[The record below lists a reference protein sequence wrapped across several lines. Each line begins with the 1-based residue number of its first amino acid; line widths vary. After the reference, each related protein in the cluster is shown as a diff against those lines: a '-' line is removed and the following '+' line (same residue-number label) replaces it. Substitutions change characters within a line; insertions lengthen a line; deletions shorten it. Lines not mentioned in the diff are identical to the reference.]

1 MNPKAC
7 VTGAM
12 RRAGDACRYAV
23 RQPLARGVPCFPD
36 YPDTPLPARHDSVLL
51 LSPLWP

>member
-1 MNPKAC
+1 MNPKAG

-23 RQPLARGVPCFPD
+23 RQPLARGVPCFP
-36 YPDTPLPARHDSVLL
+36 YYHDTPLPTRHNSVLGL
-51 LSPLWP
+51 CPLWP